1 MNYHKINC
9 ALVSN
14 GYSTLKSKKE
24 RRFALKKAVKANSMT
39 DVMDKLVLLRKHIP
53 DDKLKKL
60 YKSDIDYLKKMYK
73 KKLSKY
79 TMMQYGGLDDVIVE
93 QIEYPEKM
101 ESREQIKKNGETES
115 IVTYTV
121 YESHTIDSI
130 EYIFC
135 TLKEIDIP
143 NMLQID
149 REYISPNTTLTEV
162 TEKFNRTPNQFIG
175 FKANNEFQGYC
186 QFNPLN
192 SEIEIIG
199 FYVNKPYGSTLYKFL
214 EKLFTQ
220 HEHNRIYTSVS
231 IRTDYAIRLLNLWY
245 MCGFLTYD
253 ISSADQLILME
264 KFL

>member
-9 ALVSN
+9 MLVSN

-24 RRFALKKAVKANSMT
+24 RRLALKKAVKANSMT
-39 DVMDKLVLLRKHIP
+39 DVMDKLVSLKKQIP

-60 YKSDIDYLKKMYK
+60 YKNDIDYLKKMHK

-79 TMMQYGGLDDVIVE
+79 TMMQYGGSDDIVIE

-101 ESREQIKKNGETES
+101 KSREQIRKNDS
-115 IVTYTV
+115 VVTYTV
-121 YESHTIDSI
+121 YETHTIDSI
-130 EYIFC
+130 EYIFF
-135 TLKEIDIP
+135 TPKEIDIP
-143 NMLQID
+143 NILQID

-162 TEKFNRTPNQFIG
+162 TEKFNHAPNQFIG
-175 FKANNEFQGYC
+175 LKTNNEFQGYC

-214 EKLFTQ
+214 EKLFAQ
-220 HEHNRIYTSVS
+220 HEHIRIHVSVS
-231 IRTDYAIRLLNLWY
+231 IRTDYAIRLLNFWY
-245 MCGFLTYD
+245 MYGFLTYD
-253 ISSADQLILME
+253 ISTTDQRILME